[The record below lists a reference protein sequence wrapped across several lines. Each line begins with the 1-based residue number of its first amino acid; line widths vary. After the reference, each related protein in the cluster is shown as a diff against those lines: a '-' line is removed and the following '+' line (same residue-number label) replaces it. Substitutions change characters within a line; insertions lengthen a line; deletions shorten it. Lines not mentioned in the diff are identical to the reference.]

1 MSRDVLAF
9 LNSFLVAP
17 PPLPLATIDFVV
29 AATSVAP
36 LLLIQR
42 GAGGKCSLHRRPAD
56 RSKPANKS
64 ERAREAPE
72 SLGRKTMDGAANWRP
87 TQGADPAAVAA
98 SGGVDPNA
106 AAPAGSDWR
115 TQLQPEARHRIV
127 NKMYVLSIFLPSL
140 LPLMGIV
147 KQLQS
152 FPSAVAD
159 PCRFFYDSIDSIRV
173 HLLPSLLYLD

>member
-1 MSRDVLAF
+1 
-9 LNSFLVAP
+9 
-17 PPLPLATIDFVV
+17 
-29 AATSVAP
+29 
-36 LLLIQR
+36 
-42 GAGGKCSLHRRPAD
+42 
-56 RSKPANKS
+56 
-64 ERAREAPE
+64 
-72 SLGRKTMDGAANWRP
+72 MDGAANWRP

-98 SGGVDPNA
+98 AGGVDPNA

>member
-1 MSRDVLAF
+1 
-9 LNSFLVAP
+9 
-17 PPLPLATIDFVV
+17 
-29 AATSVAP
+29 
-36 LLLIQR
+36 
-42 GAGGKCSLHRRPAD
+42 
-56 RSKPANKS
+56 
-64 ERAREAPE
+64 
-72 SLGRKTMDGAANWRP
+72 MDGAANWRP
-87 TQGADPAAVAA
+87 TQGADPAA
-98 SGGVDPNA
+98 GGVDPNA

>member
-1 MSRDVLAF
+1 
-9 LNSFLVAP
+9 
-17 PPLPLATIDFVV
+17 
-29 AATSVAP
+29 
-36 LLLIQR
+36 
-42 GAGGKCSLHRRPAD
+42 
-56 RSKPANKS
+56 
-64 ERAREAPE
+64 
-72 SLGRKTMDGAANWRP
+72 MDGAANWRP
-87 TQGADPAAVAA
+87 TQGADPAA
-98 SGGVDPNA
+98 GGVDPNA

-152 FPSAVAD
+152 FPSAVAE
-159 PCRFFYDSIDSIRV
+159 PCRFFYDSIRV